1 MNNYGNILKS
11 NQQGVIMKNSMLYTI
26 LIVLASSCAFAQTF
40 EQKAHML
47 SAMVQ
52 QPFSSAGL
60 EKQLGEELQKVQ
72 NIVKDEFETQA
83 EFEKRRSESSAKSAT
98 LRAEYTRRIAE
109 AKKVYDKRQ
118 QEIKGEFK
126 SLLAQSL
133 ENVESSIAI
142 GTYEPE
148 SNTFPV
154 TTTTSG
160 QTISAKVPRELAR
173 DFKAQSS
180 SLRAKGQKQ
189 MNENLQWEYFNWSVS
204 LTTGQTFV
212 LGEQRGVGAQVA
224 QLQSTPPPS
233 LTAKVTFSE
242 PSGNNALDAEE
253 KGKLTL
259 TVTNNGKG
267 SALGVEARVTSE
279 NALGITAGSSLFVGE
294 VPAGESRSAA
304 LELSAN
310 DQVQNAKS
318 PFTFT
323 FTEARGFPPDPIKVT
338 IETRAL
344 VPSKFIIADVG
355 VREPSGNGSIENE
368 EVVEITARIQNVGQG
383 TAKNVKASFDLG
395 QNVFK
400 AQESATQFTIGDLAA
415 GAYYDA
421 LIRVYTNKV
430 ATEVPVFI
438 TVTEPSGRY
447 DVKRL
452 RLDPAKLALN
462 VRVQQLQ
469 EVVIAGKERSNT
481 SIEIAG
487 GLSIDIE
494 QNIPKTSQRNPNAIA
509 AIIGI
514 REYQSSDIPKVE
526 YAKRDAQIMRDYLVK
541 VLGYD
546 PKNILPQ
553 NPDELMTVGNMKS
566 LLRQKLSSY
575 LKPDGSSDLFIYYAG
590 HGAPST
596 TSQEPFFVPYDCDPN
611 FVSDDNAYK
620 MSDFYADIAKVN
632 AKKKTVVIDACFSGQ
647 SGDGKAIV
655 KNASPVLLKVK
666 NALFASKDAI
676 VFQSSESNQVSNW
689 YPEKKH
695 GMFTYFFLKGLKGDA
710 DLNKDGTITV
720 GEMESYINDEN
731 NNLPYVS
738 QREMQRKQRAVVSG
752 EKTMTMSS
760 AK

>member
-1 MNNYGNILKS
+1 
-11 NQQGVIMKNSMLYTI
+11 MKKFTLCAL
-26 LIVLASSCAFAQTF
+26 LIVFASSFTFAQTF
-40 EQKAHML
+40 ELK
-47 SAMVQ
+47 VQ
-52 QPFSSAGL
+52 LLATMAKQPFSSAGL
-60 EKQLGEELQKVQ
+60 EKQRDEELRKVQ
-72 NIVKDEFETQA
+72 NIVKDEFETQS
-83 EFEKRRSESSAKSAT
+83 EFEKRKSESSSKSST
-98 LRAEYTRRIAE
+98 LRAEYSRRISE

-118 QEIKGEFK
+118 REIQSEFT

-154 TTTTSG
+154 TTTISN
-160 QTISAKVPRELAR
+160 QTIGAKVPRELAR
-173 DFKAQSS
+173 DFKTQSS
-180 SLRAKGQKQ
+180 SLKAKGQKQ
-189 MNENLQWEYFNWSVS
+189 MNENLKWEYFNWSVT
-204 LTTGQTFV
+204 LPTGQTFV
-212 LGEQRGVGAQVA
+212 IGEQRGVGEQVA
-224 QLQSTPPPS
+224 QLQSTPPPA
-233 LTAKVTFSE
+233 LTAKITFSE

-259 TVTNNGKG
+259 TVTNSGKG
-267 SALGVEARVTSE
+267 SALGVEARITSE
-279 NALGITAGSSLFVGE
+279 NALGITAGSSLFIGE
-294 VPAGESRSAA
+294 VPAGETRSAV
-304 LELSAN
+304 LELNATE
-310 DQVQNAKS
+310 QVQNGKS
-318 PFTFT
+318 QFTFT

-338 IETRAL
+338 IDTRAL
-344 VPSKFIIADVG
+344 VPPKFIIADIG

-368 EVVEITARIQNVGQG
+368 EVIEITARIQNVGQG
-383 TAKNVKASFDLG
+383 IAKNVKASFDLG

-421 LIRVYTNKV
+421 LIKVYTNKV

-447 DVKRL
+447 DMKRV
-452 RLDPAKLALN
+452 RLDASKLALN

-469 EVVIAGKERSNT
+469 EVVIAGKEHANT

-494 QNIPKTSQRNPNAIA
+494 QNIPKTSQKNPNAIA

-526 YAKRDAQIMRDYLVK
+526 YAKRDAQIMRDYLVN

-553 NPDELMTVGNMKS
+553 NPDELMTVGNMKN
-566 LLRQKLSSY
+566 LLRKRLSSY
-575 LKPDGSSDLFIYYAG
+575 LKPDGSSDVFVYYAG

-596 TSQEPFFVPYDCDPN
+596 ESNQPFFVPYDCDPN

-620 MSDFYADIAKVN
+620 MADFYSDIAKLN
-632 AKKKTVVIDACFSGQ
+632 AKKKYVVIDACFSGQ
-647 SGDGKAIV
+647 SGDGKAII
-655 KNASPVLLKVK
+655 KNASPVLLKVD
-666 NALFASKDAI
+666 NPLYASKDAV

-710 DLNKDGTITV
+710 DLNKDGAITV
-720 GEMESYINDEN
+720 GELENYINDEN

-738 QREMQRKQRAVVSG
+738 QREMQRKQRAVIRGNKEAVLIT
-752 EKTMTMSS
+752 K
-760 AK
+760 